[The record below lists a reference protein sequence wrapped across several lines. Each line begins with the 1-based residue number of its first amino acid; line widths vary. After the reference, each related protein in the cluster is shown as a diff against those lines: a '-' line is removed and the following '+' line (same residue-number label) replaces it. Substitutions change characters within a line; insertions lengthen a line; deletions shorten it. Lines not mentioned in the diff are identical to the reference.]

1 MKSKYS
7 ILIICLLLLG
17 FAYKSASQKQYY
29 ERALSAQ
36 QSKVTLWRDRQGR
49 SRAKIQT
56 LELELETVADV
67 YESEID
73 SLKKDFDFRVRN
85 LDNVTN
91 ISTSTSET
99 VYLTQI
105 DTVYYPHYVYQD
117 KWTYIELKFK
127 TEQPELFYSIK
138 DSVSFIQH
146 YKRENLLG
154 KKVLYIDGISHN
166 PNTQITGMKNLRV
179 NKSPNNFS
187 LGLQLGYSPS
197 GMYLGLGLNYAILKW

>member
-1 MKSKYS
+1 MKSKYY

-29 ERALSAQ
+29 ERALNAQ
-36 QSKVTLWRDRQGR
+36 KSKVTLWRDKQGR
-49 SRAKIQT
+49 SHAEIQT
-56 LELELETVADV
+56 LELQIETVADV

-166 PNTQITGMKNLRV
+166 PNTQITGMKNLKI

-187 LGLQLGYSPS
+187 LGLQLGYAPS